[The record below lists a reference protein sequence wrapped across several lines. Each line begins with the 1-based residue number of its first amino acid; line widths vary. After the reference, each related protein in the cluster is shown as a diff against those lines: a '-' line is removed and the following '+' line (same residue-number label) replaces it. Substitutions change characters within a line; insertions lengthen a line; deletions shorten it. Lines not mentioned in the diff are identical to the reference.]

1 MTQTL
6 WPVKPGLFVIW
17 PHTGHVLSQCPP
29 RSPSTPG
36 AEGMSVSPF
45 AGEAGKAPAEESLRI
60 LKKPHPSLAHLA
72 QEIASDIS

>member
-1 MTQTL
+1 
-6 WPVKPGLFVIW
+6 
-17 PHTGHVLSQCPP
+17 
-29 RSPSTPG
+29 
-36 AEGMSVSPF
+36 MSVSPF